1 MNTENYV
8 TQLII
13 ADSTNRQKA
22 FWQSISLQVLAQAE
36 DRDKCPNIYHAIFRA
51 CTDNHDQNVSDQNLA
66 TSRGIPFKAPIP
78 NISYTSYIQR
88 VMDTASRAIAN
99 LSQSRIKVDHDDTI
113 TLGGTGV
120 DFAMEQGDE
129 MGIDASSEDTIRA
142 DVEEIYFNLNQ
153 VVELLTSPQYKALN
167 LWNAD
172 AFFMY
177 APKLPD
183 ENGVWT
189 FQLQSN
195 DWAEIREYIDFQRS
209 ENANRPMERIGQV
222 ESVGLVTKSRQD
234 LVAPASSEP
243 DFVDDEVPF

>member
-1 MNTENYV
+1 
-8 TQLII
+8 
-13 ADSTNRQKA
+13 
-22 FWQSISLQVLAQAE
+22 
-36 DRDKCPNIYHAIFRA
+36 
-51 CTDNHDQNVSDQNLA
+51 
-66 TSRGIPFKAPIP
+66 
-78 NISYTSYIQR
+78 
-88 VMDTASRAIAN
+88 MDTACRNIAN

-142 DVEEIYFNLNQ
+142 DVEEIYYNLNQ
-153 VVELLTSPQYKALN
+153 VVELLLSPQYKMLN

-172 AFFMY
+172 PFFMF

-195 DWAEIREYIDFQRS
+195 EWHEIREYIEFQRS
-209 ENANRPMERIGQV
+209 ENSNRPMERIGQV
-222 ESVGLVTKSRQD
+222 ESVGLVTKSRPE

-243 DFVDDEVPF
+243 DFVDDDVPF